1 VITNPSV
8 ELIVV
13 DVGEGG
19 YCGGLGSGF
28 CLLGGGGLWRG
39 SARTWC
45 KRNKWRR
52 RRGGIVL
59 LAAADIAVSF
69 ALSPCGV
76 VI

>member
-28 CLLGGGGLWRG
+28 CLFGGGGLWRG
-39 SARTWC
+39 SVRTWC
-45 KRNKWRR
+45 KWNKWRR
-52 RRGGIVL
+52 RRGDIVL
-59 LAAADIAVSF
+59 LAAAGIAVSF
-69 ALSPCGV
+69 ALSPRS
-76 VI
+76 VII